1 MCPAFLK
8 IQVLP
13 KSNRIGCGGAGG
25 GVGGSLAGSITSHY
39 LGNEPA
45 LIKDWAQETAEIK
58 PRGMGQKSSCPP
70 GQFTCFFKY
79 NYKSVIS
86 SILLFQLHV
95 LP

>member
-13 KSNRIGCGGAGG
+13 KGIGSVVGGAGG
-25 GVGGSLAGSITSHY
+25 GNLVGSITSHY

-45 LIKDWAQETAEIK
+45 PIKDWTQETAEIK
-58 PRGMGQKSSCPP
+58 PRGLDQKSSCPP
-70 GQFTCFFKY
+70 DQFTCFFKY

-86 SILLFQLHV
+86 PILLFQLHV

>member
-13 KSNRIGCGGAGG
+13 KSNRIGCGGAG
-25 GVGGSLAGSITSHY
+25 SLAGSITSHY

-45 LIKDWAQETAEIK
+45 LIKDWTQKTAEIK
-58 PRGMGQKSSCPP
+58 PRGMDQKSSCPP
-70 GQFTCFFKY
+70 DQFTCFFKY
-79 NYKSVIS
+79 NYKSDIS
-86 SILLFQLHV
+86 SILLFQLRV

>member
-1 MCPAFLK
+1 MG
-8 IQVLP
+8 V
-13 KSNRIGCGGAGG
+13 RGG
-25 GVGGSLAGSITSHY
+25 GGGKLGRVNYQSHY

-45 LIKDWAQETAEIK
+45 LIEDWAQETAEIK